1 MTQINES
8 PGSPG
13 RFRVQE
19 RAIDGLAELGNKRAV
34 PALIRML
41 DKPAQEEALTLVL
54 VRALGKLGSGA
65 AVRPVIEKL
74 KTGSDNV
81 RREAL
86 TALASLVDESRADT
100 ILIAL
105 TQHTADG
112 GAELRQ
118 LAGEMSARIRASYAT
133 GINTTRLLAADRSG
147 DASGALIMPETVSRG
162 THLPRPETVDMATLK
177 PGDVLAERYR
187 YIRPIGRGAF
197 GAVYLMEDLMIRE
210 EIILKFLHAQ
220 MATDESTIKRFVY
233 ELRLAR
239 RITHRNVIRIFDM
252 ITFGKLSAISMEYFP
267 SHTLG
272 SEIRGRKPM
281 DTNRGLKITQD
292 VCAGMEAA
300 HHVSVVH
307 RDLKP
312 SNILI
317 NDVGLVKI
325 VDFGVAAA
333 VRDTEARLTKTGL
346 VIGTPTYMAPE
357 QVLGKPVDARTD
369 IYSLG
374 IILYEMMTGRPPM
387 PARTAWRSCISTC
400 RAGRRRQRSSMP
412 SCR

>member
-1 MTQINES
+1 
-8 PGSPG
+8 
-13 RFRVQE
+13 
-19 RAIDGLAELGNKRAV
+19 
-34 PALIRML
+34 
-41 DKPAQEEALTLVL
+41 
-54 VRALGKLGSGA
+54 
-65 AVRPVIEKL
+65 
-74 KTGSDNV
+74 
-81 RREAL
+81 
-86 TALASLVDESRADT
+86 
-100 ILIAL
+100 
-105 TQHTADG
+105 
-112 GAELRQ
+112 
-118 LAGEMSARIRASYAT
+118 
-133 GINTTRLLAADRSG
+133 
-147 DASGALIMPETVSRG
+147 
-162 THLPRPETVDMATLK
+162 MATLK

-307 RDLKP
+307 RDLKR

-374 IILYEMMTGRPPM
+374 IILYEMMTGRPPYAGADSM
-387 PARTAWRSCISTC
+387 AIMYQHVQG
-400 RAGRRRQRSSMP
+400 RAQTPTQLNAQLPLTLSAVILKCMATTPELRFQSMGELRSSLAALET
-412 SCR
+412 